1 MSCSVCGQLW
11 HVYRAYPRCDGGRRA
26 NHYTAGMRD
35 GRVMSSICA
44 SASLQ
49 SQSPELGARET
60 RGGHQHGGGA
70 SLGERKPSF
79 LASVL
84 RGGGDG
90 CVGQWKGGRL
100 EVTSPGG
107 EDPGVGGGRHLL
119 TDGGWSSSPQ
129 KLTFWKRACLLLF
142 VFSIAAKDSP

>member
-1 MSCSVCGQLW
+1 MCKRLPAKPEPGAWGQ
-11 HVYRAYPRCDGGRRA
+11 
-26 NHYTAGMRD
+26 RD
-35 GRVMSSICA
+35 QR
-44 SASLQ
+44 
-49 SQSPELGARET
+49 GAPAW
-60 RGGHQHGGGA
+60 GGA